1 VLAARPLAADERESW
16 SAVRLHAV
24 HVLMPYLAS
33 AVFRL
38 RPCAV
43 DGLDTWAVDD
53 AWRVLVDPTT
63 FTRWGVQG
71 CAGVLLHEVGHAL
84 RDHAAQA
91 AGEGSWLDPWAWNLC
106 ADAAINDD
114 LVRSGVRLPGAPVL
128 PDDLQ
133 DRQGRPLQPG
143 GTAVQYYAAL
153 PRVGQDGDGRA
164 GDGVT
169 GDGAAGRQ
177 VPGTRGGR
185 ALVVPGRRGPVDGS
199 CGPVAGGPALAVDLA
214 DAGVEVAAGVDP
226 VDRELVRHAVARDV
240 TAAAAAAP
248 GRVPAGLRRW
258 AEAALEPA
266 RVDWRQQLR
275 GAVRRGLA
283 TTAGIGEHTHARPSR
298 RRVPGVVLPGQRRR
312 LPRVACVV
320 DTSASMGRAELEAVL
335 AEVEALARAAG
346 GRDGGCTLLAVDAA
360 VHEVRRVAGAA
371 DVVLRGGGGTDLR
384 PGLAA
389 AVARPAPADVVV
401 VLTDGGTPWDAVPP
415 SRVARFVVARTL
427 PPGPVPSWSTVPSW
441 ATPVEVEVVRQ
452 VDPSRSRRG

>member
-1 VLAARPLAADERESW
+1 MLAARPLAADEREAW

-43 DGLDTWAVDD
+43 DGLGTWAVDGD
-53 AWRVLVDPTT
+53 WRVLVDPTT
-63 FTRWGVQG
+63 FARWGVPG

-91 AGEGSWLDPWAWNLC
+91 AAEGPGLDPWAWNLC

-114 LVRSGVRLPGAPVL
+114 LVRSDVHLPGDPVL
-128 PDDLQ
+128 PGDLQ

-143 GTAVQYYAAL
+143 GSAAQYYAAL
-153 PRVGQDGDGRA
+153 PRVDAA
-164 GDGVT
+164 GPGSA
-169 GDGAAGRQ
+169 GGAGRQ
-177 VPGTRGGR
+177 VPGTHGGP
-185 ALVVPGRRGPVDGS
+185 AVVVPGRRGPVDGS
-199 CGPVAGGPALAVDLA
+199 CGAVAGGPAVPVDLE
-214 DAGVEVAAGVDP
+214 DAGAEVAAGVDP
-226 VDRELVRHAVARDV
+226 VDRDLVRHTVARDV
-240 TAAAAAAP
+240 AVAAATTP

-258 AEAALEPA
+258 ADAALAPP

-283 TTAGIGEHTHARPSR
+283 TTAGVGEHTHARPSR

-312 LPRVACVV
+312 LPRVTCVV
-320 DTSASMGRAELEAVL
+320 DTSASMDRPALEAVL
-335 AEVEALARAAG
+335 AEVEAVARAAG
-346 GRDGGCTLLAVDAA
+346 GRDGGCTVLVVDAA
-360 VHEVRRVAGAA
+360 VHDVRRVRGAA

-389 AVARPAPADVVV
+389 AVARPDPADVVV

-415 SRVARFVVARTL
+415 SRTARVVVARTL
-427 PPGPVPSWSTVPSW
+427 PAGPAPAWSTVPSW
-441 ATPVEVEVVRQ
+441 ATLVEVEVG
-452 VDPSRSRRG
+452 RGAAPGPGGHTGG

>member
-1 VLAARPLAADERESW
+1 MLVARPLGAAEREAW

-43 DGLDTWAVDD
+43 DGLGTWAVDGD
-53 AWRVLVDPTT
+53 WRVLVDPVT
-63 FTRWGVQG
+63 FTDWGVPG

-91 AGEGSWLDPWAWNLC
+91 AAEGPQLDPWAWNLC

-114 LVRSGVRLPGAPVL
+114 LVRSEVRLPGAPVL
-128 PDDLQ
+128 PGDLH

-143 GTAVQYYAAL
+143 GSAAQYYAAL
-153 PRVGQDGDGRA
+153 PRVAADARA
-164 GDGVT
+164 GAGAGTPT
-169 GDGAAGRQ
+169 GRP
-177 VPGTRGGR
+177 VPGTR
-185 ALVVPGRRGPVDGS
+185 ADPAAVLPGRRGPVEGS
-199 CGPVAGGPALAVDLA
+199 CGAVAGGPAVPVDLA
-214 DAGVEVAAGVDP
+214 GVGAEVAAGVDP

-240 TAAAAAAP
+240 AAAAAVP

-258 AEAALEPA
+258 ADAALAPP
-266 RVDWRQQLR
+266 RVDWRQLLR
-275 GAVRRGLA
+275 GTVRRGLA
-283 TTAGIGEHTHARPSR
+283 TTAGLGEHTHARPSR

-320 DTSASMGRAELEAVL
+320 DTSASMDRSALEAVL
-335 AEVEALARAAG
+335 GEVEAVARASG
-346 GRDGGCTLLAVDAA
+346 GRDGGCTVLAVDAA

-371 DVVLRGGGGTDLR
+371 GVVLRGGGGTDLR

-389 AVARPAPADVVV
+389 AVARPDPADVVV
-401 VLTDGGTPWDAVPP
+401 VLTDGGTPWDAAPP
-415 SRVARFVVARTL
+415 SRSARFVVARTL
-427 PPGPVPSWSTVPSW
+427 PPGPAPAWSTVPSW
-441 ATPVEVEVVRQ
+441 ATLVEVEVDVVHERAAG
-452 VDPSRSRRG
+452 RGGHG